1 MDEQERE
8 RLIREEERN
17 IRRLRFLVD
26 LTTSVL
32 YQDATLTLEEARGM
46 VRSIE
51 KAILAMFPGKQQTFN
66 IVLLPRFERILRE
79 RWGAGMNGL
88 VH

>member
-1 MDEQERE
+1 MDEPERE

-32 YQDATLTLEEARGM
+32 YQDQTLTLEEARNV
-46 VRSIE
+46 VRNAE
-51 KAILAMFPGKQQTFN
+51 KAILAMFPDKQLTFD
-66 IVLLPRFERILRE
+66 IVLLPRFERILHE
-79 RWGAGMNGL
+79 RWGAGMGGL

>member
-1 MDEQERE
+1 MDEQERQ
-8 RLIREEERN
+8 RLIKEEEKN

-32 YQDATLTLEEARGM
+32 YQDQTLTLEEARTM
-46 VRSIE
+46 VRNTE
-51 KAILAMFPGKQQTFN
+51 KAILTMFPDKQQTFD
-66 IVLLPRFERILRE
+66 IVLLPRFERILHE
-79 RWGAGMNGL
+79 RWGAGMSGL